1 MSPLQHEKRSDPDR
15 FSVSELIEEAE
26 RETRMRRHV
35 YEKQVRAGRM
45 TRKEADLRID
55 KMQAIARMLARKAH
69 L

>member
-1 MSPLQHEKRSDPDR
+1 MTGPDR
-15 FSVSELIEEAE
+15 FTTRELIEEAE

-55 KMQAIARMLARKAH
+55 KMQAIARRLTRTAH